1 MPSLAAAVPL
11 DSAHLASDF
20 MHAPDLIERTFPG
33 RRSDLK
39 RSILREALAC
49 FNEAGIE
56 ATNIETIRA
65 RCDTSVGAIYH
76 HFGSKE
82 GIVAA
87 LFFAA
92 LEDQAA
98 LREHYLTQAQTAQA
112 GVQALVCSYVEWVD
126 AQPDWARFVFQS
138 RFAVA
143 NGPFKDEL
151 LTRNKQRN
159 RQLTEW
165 MSEEG
170 RAEAFSHI
178 PAELLLS
185 LIIGAAENYARAWL
199 SGRVKKSPNAYAS
212 LLAQAAWASISQ
224 TPPQ

>member
-1 MPSLAAAVPL
+1 
-11 DSAHLASDF
+11 

-49 FNEAGIE
+49 FNEVGIE

-65 RCDTSVGAIYH
+65 HCDTSVGAIYH

-112 GVQALVCSYVEWVD
+112 GVEALVHSYVEWVD

-170 RAEAFSHI
+170 RAQAFSHI

-199 SGRVKKSPNAYAS
+199 SGRVKNSPNAYAS